1 MKGRIALVTGASRGI
16 GAAIAD
22 VFKERG
28 AEVMAPTREELNL
41 ASRASVKDYCDR
53 LKRPVDILVNNAGI
67 NVLAG
72 LGGLRPETWDDM
84 IRVNMTAPLELAQR
98 LSVGMA
104 ERGWGRILNISSIF
118 SMVTRERRLAYSSVK
133 AGLNGMTRAL
143 ALELAPRGV
152 LVNALCP
159 GYVETELT
167 RVNNSAEDL
176 KEIIRTIPVG
186 RLAQPQEMAR
196 MAAFLVSDE
205 NTYLT
210 GQTLVVDGGFL
221 LR

>member
-28 AEVMAPTREELNL
+28 ATVIAPARKELDL
-41 ASRASVKDYCDR
+41 ASRASVKDYCDS
-53 LKRPVDILVNNAGI
+53 LKHPVDILVNNAGI

-72 LGGLRPETWDDM
+72 LGELRPETWDDM

-98 LSVGMA
+98 LSAGMA

-118 SMVTRERRLAYSSVK
+118 SLVTRERRLAYSSVK

-143 ALELAPRGV
+143 ALELAPHGI

-167 RVNNSAEDL
+167 RVNNSANDL
-176 KEIIRTIPVG
+176 KAIIKTIPVG